1 MCLQNALRTFD
12 EPFIIC
18 FDLKFTD
25 KAIYSNFNNHRVGI
39 FNSFAVYD
47 TYLTEL
53 GL

>member
-18 FDLKFTD
+18 FDLKYH
-25 KAIYSNFNNHRVGI
+25 KAIHSNFNNYRVGI